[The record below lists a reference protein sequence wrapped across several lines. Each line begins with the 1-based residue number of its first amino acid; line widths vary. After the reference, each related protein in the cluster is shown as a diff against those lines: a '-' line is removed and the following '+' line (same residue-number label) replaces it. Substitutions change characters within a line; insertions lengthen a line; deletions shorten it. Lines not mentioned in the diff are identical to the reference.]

1 MKTYYFHYRIEDF
14 GYDDED
20 PFSTRLA
27 ARGGLTLAYR
37 LVGENQVFGQ
47 VEVEVGVAFC
57 SVKDNYHKATGRR
70 VAEAMLKEKPLRL
83 TTYTIFNPAGQLNFA
98 SLRYNLF
105 DTLVDEPAF
114 DALVPRKFPIHEV
127 I

>member
-1 MKTYYFHYRIEDF
+1 MKTYYFHYRLEEF
-14 GYDDED
+14 GYDKED
-20 PFSTRLA
+20 RFAMRAA

-37 LVGENQVFGQ
+37 LVGENQVFSQ

-57 SVKDNYHKATGRR
+57 SVKDNYCKATGRA
-70 VAEAMLKEKPLRL
+70 VAEAMLKEAPLRL
-83 TTYTIFNPAGQLNFA
+83 TTFAVFNSAGQLNFA

-105 DTLVDEPAF
+105 DTLIDEPAF